1 TPGRF
6 AATLRVTPGGGGP
19 ALEVDVVAVAVDPMI
34 SATPW
39 STVTGPG
46 GLVIGQQ
53 VTLPFPTAPYPDVGG
68 SWSDPSVLLF
78 VPDGFRDRGTTDFVV
93 HFHGFGFVLGDV
105 PGQRLREQV
114 YASGIDAVLVVPQ
127 GPVDASSGDFGKLM
141 DPGGLEALLDDVE
154 TVLYRDGFVRRPVP
168 GDVLLTEHS
177 GGYQGVAENLEAM
190 TEAGATTHANLF
202 DGLYAR
208 SSQFEAFVDA
218 GGYLRSDHTPSGGTR
233 SLNQALASALGGIA
247 VTAPTFANLRDARA
261 VIWPVECGHY
271 ESMYYENAMAEALRW
286 GAMRSRRGPRVE
298 LRAATATGGTATV
311 RWLSPDDDDLEGF
324 EVQIAEVGGP
334 YTVAASVG
342 PDATQASFALSHGV
356 RVRVVPRVAGVAAA
370 DALPSDTYYVGGGS
384 DVIVVDGFD
393 RVLGGSFGG
402 LEHDFAARVGAAVGA
417 RGSASNEAVT
427 DGEVAL
433 SAAAAA
439 IWLLGDESTN
449 DHTFTAAEQAVV
461 NAYLDGGGGIVVSG
475 SEVAWDLSAKGN
487 GVAFISGLGASY
499 GADDSNS
506 LSVSGVGALAAV
518 GSMTYS
524 GAGAPYQEDFPDV
537 LATTNGATVV
547 LRYGNN
553 QIAGVARAG
562 RSAVV
567 GFPLELVD
575 DPAKLA
581 QLVSGLVEVVTG
593 Q

>member
-1 TPGRF
+1 MTR
-6 AATLRVTPGGGGP
+6 RRRS
-19 ALEVDVVAVAVDPMI
+19 AL
-34 SATPW
+34 
-39 STVTGPG
+39 
-46 GLVIGQQ
+46 
-53 VTLPFPTAPYPDVGG
+53 
-68 SWSDPSVLLF
+68 
-78 VPDGFRDRGTTDFVV
+78 
-93 HFHGFGFVLGDV
+93 
-105 PGQRLREQV
+105 
-114 YASGIDAVLVVPQ
+114 
-127 GPVDASSGDFGKLM
+127 
-141 DPGGLEALLDDVE
+141 ALL
-154 TVLYRDGFVRRPVP
+154 
-168 GDVLLTEHS
+168 
-177 GGYQGVAENLEAM
+177 VAA
-190 TEAGATTHANLF
+190 
-202 DGLYAR
+202 
-208 SSQFEAFVDA
+208 V
-218 GGYLRSDHTPSGGTR
+218 
-233 SLNQALASALGGIA
+233 ALGGGA
-247 VTAPTFANLRDARA
+247 CAGADDA
-261 VIWPVECGHY
+261 G
-271 ESMYYENAMAEALRW
+271 SGDGAL
-286 GAMRSRRGPRVE
+286 
-298 LRAATATGGTATV
+298 
-311 RWLSPDDDDLEGF
+311 LEG
-324 EVQIAEVGGP
+324 IVG
-334 YTVAASVG
+334 AC
-342 PDATQASFALSHGV
+342 PDAAAFFEERLWRPILSTKC
-356 RVRVVPRVAGVAAA
+356 VACHHE
-370 DALPSDTYYVGGGS
+370 
-384 DVIVVDGFD
+384 DGLAGHT
-393 RVLGGSFGG
+393 RLVLWDETREGW